1 MSELDRCLKAL
12 EQIGMQRVQ
21 KSMTDGR
28 PRSAKIMKALALA
41 EATKTPAG
49 AVLARRILQLEQQET
64 LRKSFGAVA
73 KSMGLA
79 PAPADDDSDEWS
91 SYFSPIHKTDE
102 EDLLEELRELREKEA
117 EVIRQIKEKRHL
129 GED

>member
-1 MSELDRCLKAL
+1 MSELDQCLSAL
-12 EQIGMQRVQ
+12 EKIGMQRVQ

-79 PAPADDDSDEWS
+79 PAPADDDDDWS

-117 EVIRQIKEKRHL
+117 ETIRRIKEARHL
-129 GED
+129 GGI

>member
-1 MSELDRCLKAL
+1 MSELDQCLRAL

-21 KSMTDGR
+21 KSMADGR

-79 PAPADDDSDEWS
+79 PAPADDDDDWS
-91 SYFSPIHKTDE
+91 RYFSPINKTDE
-102 EDLLEELRELREKEA
+102 EDLMDELRELREKEVD
-117 EVIRQIKEKRHL
+117 VIRQIKEARRL